1 MYLQQL
7 SVLCSLKKCFANP
20 SSVAPTSANRERIEI
35 RANPA
40 TDNMLSL
47 VKTST
52 PSSAEYIAF
61 RGQPCGLQLDQPEVS
76 NFNKLHFHVEVS
88 LGLSSLR
95 SHPKCTEALL
105 HNTSST
111 PLCRDPVNRGM
122 PLNCTKLLLSR
133 IRQRPPW
140 SHVFLP
146 YSRRLLRATTRHTVS
161 TRQFNSLP
169 AKSSAAMAR
178 RQHDSPTE
186 RNQEAHLGHQSAGS
200 ATQQASTFES
210 KPPNRFSKRHFPH
223 SWEVS
228 HTCSLTSAAILSTKV
243 FPVLQNNNLVS

>member
-1 MYLQQL
+1 MLHQP
-7 SVLCSLKKCFANP
+7 V
-20 SSVAPTSANRERIEI
+20 RIE
-35 RANPA
+35 
-40 TDNMLSL
+40 
-47 VKTST
+47 
-52 PSSAEYIAF
+52 SALKSELT
-61 RGQPCGLQLDQPEVS
+61 LQLTTCYPWSKQAP
-76 NFNKLHFHVEVS
+76 L
-88 LGLSSLR
+88 LLR
-95 SHPKCTEALL
+95 STSHFVGNLVVYSLISPRSRTSINFISMSKFLWASPASDLIQNAPKRLCTTRHQQPWALD
-105 HNTSST
+105 
-111 PLCRDPVNRGM
+111 RYPVNRGM
-122 PLNCTKLLLSR
+122 PLNCTQLLLSR

-161 TRQFNSLP
+161 TRQFNSLT